1 MSATAKAIRTHSYY
15 DLQRIRRKSF
25 AGKQQNARVAA
36 VKLRMLGMAVLAA
49 FLAVILV
56 AQSAAVVQIN
66 YRLEARNQ
74 ELRALQDEGQH
85 LKLETASL
93 RSPERLERIAIEE
106 IGLQYPAQAQLV
118 ILTAERVTE
127 AGN

>member
-1 MSATAKAIRTHSYY
+1 MSAAAKAIRTDSYY

-25 AGKQQNARVAA
+25 AGKQRNARVAA
-36 VKLRMLGMAVLAA
+36 VKLRMLGMAVLTA

-56 AQSAAVVQIN
+56 ALSAAVVQLN
-66 YRLEARNQ
+66 YRLETRSL

-85 LKLETASL
+85 LKLEAASL
-93 RSPERLERIAIEE
+93 RSPERLEKIALEE